1 MSEVASEVTGGNA
14 EHRYLFHK
22 GCDHRAYDY
31 FGAHKVFYQEKE
43 CYVFRVWAPRALS
56 VSLVG
61 TFNNWDLSADVM
73 TTVEDDKE
81 IFQILTHKVSEGDL
95 YKFAITTDDG
105 RVLYKADPYG
115 FASEPDVEGQ
125 MNMRASVVRD
135 ISVPYR
141 WHDREWIR
149 DRESRNPYESAMNI
163 YEVHLG
169 SWRHH
174 EDGSCLTY
182 RELAAELVPYVK
194 EMGYTHMELLPV
206 MEHPYDGSWGYQVTG
221 YYSPTSR
228 YGDPEELM
236 ELVDS
241 AHLAG
246 IGVILDWVPAHFPK
260 DEFGLVE
267 FDGHPLYEY
276 TDPLK
281 MEHKGW
287 GTRAFDFG
295 RPEVVSFLVSN
306 AYYYCDLFHVDGLRV
321 DAVAAMLYLNY
332 DRPDGEWTPNE
343 DGGVENKETISFLQ
357 KLNKDV
363 QTDHKGVLVIA
374 EESTAWP
381 DVTKPPSVGGLGF
394 NFKWNMGWMNDV
406 LEYFSTDP
414 LFRKGIHNK
423 LTFAITYAYSEN
435 YILPISHDEVVHGKK
450 SLLDKMPGEYEDK
463 FKGLK
468 SFLVYMYTHPGK
480 KLTFMG
486 TELAQFIEWDE
497 KRELD
502 WMLLDYDAHR
512 DVHRFVK
519 TLNKYYKETPAL
531 WQTDDTFDGFNWID
545 ADNASD
551 NVYTYFR
558 SADEKPEA
566 GNEAGSKHGKKSGN
580 KAGNKEETRQQVVLT
595 ALNLSGRDFE
605 EYDIGVPQGS
615 GYMVM
620 IDTNGTEDTYS
631 DESKKGRKHNK
642 HKLNNKIYPVK
653 KGAVNG
659 YENHIT
665 VKLPLLSAV
674 ILERIY

>member
-1 MSEVASEVTGGNA
+1 MNYSLNDS
-14 EHRYLFHK
+14 RYPLDLFHD
-22 GCDHRAYDY
+22 GDAVRAYELLGSHFVKWNDRD
-31 FGAHKVFYQEKE
+31 GV
-43 CYVFRVWAPRALS
+43 VFRVWAPNALS
-56 VSLVG
+56 VSVVG
-61 TFNNWDLSADVM
+61 EFNGWDK
-73 TTVEDDKE
+73 TTNFMYKISEPGVWELFIEGIQQGEIYKYCVETP
-81 IFQILTHKVSEGDL
+81 THEKVLKS
-95 YKFAITTDDG
+95 
-105 RVLYKADPYG
+105 DPYG
-115 FASEPDVEGQ
+115 FCFQMRPDNATVVYDIDGYNWNDNTWIKHKSET
-125 MNMRASVVRD
+125 NHRD
-135 ISVPYR
+135 CPL
-141 WHDREWIR
+141 
-149 DRESRNPYESAMNI
+149 NI
-163 YEVHLG
+163 YEVHAG
-169 SWRHH
+169 SWMRK
-174 EDGSCLTY
+174 EDGSSLSY
-182 RELAAELVPYVK
+182 IELADKLIPYVK

-228 YGDPEELM
+228 YGDPEGLM

-332 DRPDGEWTPNE
+332 DRPDGESTPNE
-343 DGGVENKETISFLQ
+343 DGGLENNETISFLHNM
-357 KLNKDV
+357 NKNV
-363 QTDHKGVLVIA
+363 QTENKAFLVMP
-374 EESTAWP
+374 EESNAWP

-512 DVHRFVK
+512 DVHRFC
-519 TLNKYYKETPAL
+519 LL
-531 WQTDDTFDGFNWID
+531 
-545 ADNASD
+545 
-551 NVYTYFR
+551 YT
-558 SADEKPEA
+558 SP
-566 GNEAGSKHGKKSGN
+566 SP
-580 KAGNKEETRQQVVLT
+580 
-595 ALNLSGRDFE
+595 RDR
-605 EYDIGVPQGS
+605 G
-615 GYMVM
+615 
-620 IDTNGTEDTYS
+620 
-631 DESKKGRKHNK
+631 
-642 HKLNNKIYPVK
+642 
-653 KGAVNG
+653 
-659 YENHIT
+659 
-665 VKLPLLSAV
+665 
-674 ILERIY
+674 

>member
-141 WHDREWIR
+141 WHDGEWIR

-228 YGDPEELM
+228 YGDPEGLM

-281 MEHKGW
+281 MEH
-287 GTRAFDFG
+287 
-295 RPEVVSFLVSN
+295 
-306 AYYYCDLFHVDGLRV
+306 
-321 DAVAAMLYLNY
+321 
-332 DRPDGEWTPNE
+332 
-343 DGGVENKETISFLQ
+343 
-357 KLNKDV
+357 
-363 QTDHKGVLVIA
+363 
-374 EESTAWP
+374 
-381 DVTKPPSVGGLGF
+381 
-394 NFKWNMGWMNDV
+394 
-406 LEYFSTDP
+406 
-414 LFRKGIHNK
+414 
-423 LTFAITYAYSEN
+423 
-435 YILPISHDEVVHGKK
+435 
-450 SLLDKMPGEYEDK
+450 
-463 FKGLK
+463 
-468 SFLVYMYTHPGK
+468 
-480 KLTFMG
+480 
-486 TELAQFIEWDE
+486 
-497 KRELD
+497 
-502 WMLLDYDAHR
+502 
-512 DVHRFVK
+512 
-519 TLNKYYKETPAL
+519 
-531 WQTDDTFDGFNWID
+531 
-545 ADNASD
+545 
-551 NVYTYFR
+551 
-558 SADEKPEA
+558 
-566 GNEAGSKHGKKSGN
+566 
-580 KAGNKEETRQQVVLT
+580 
-595 ALNLSGRDFE
+595 
-605 EYDIGVPQGS
+605 
-615 GYMVM
+615 
-620 IDTNGTEDTYS
+620 
-631 DESKKGRKHNK
+631 
-642 HKLNNKIYPVK
+642 
-653 KGAVNG
+653 
-659 YENHIT
+659 
-665 VKLPLLSAV
+665 
-674 ILERIY
+674 